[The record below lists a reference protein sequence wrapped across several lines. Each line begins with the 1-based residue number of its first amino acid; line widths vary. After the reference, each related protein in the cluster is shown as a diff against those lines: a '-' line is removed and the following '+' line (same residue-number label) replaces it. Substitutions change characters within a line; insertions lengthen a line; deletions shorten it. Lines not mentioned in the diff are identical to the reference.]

1 MRKGELTKEQI
12 IQKSAALF
20 NQQGYNGVSLNDITE
35 MTGIKRG
42 GLYRHFAS
50 KDEIALLAYDYASEV
65 VRDKFLQAQADKQ
78 TAKDKLLSF
87 FEVYADVVHNP
98 PFTGGCPM
106 LNTAVECD
114 DGHRLLREKAQTT
127 FRHFY
132 RAIQEILEQGI
143 QNGEFRSD
151 LNIESTASFLISAL
165 EGSIVLSKL
174 EENSRHVRYSM
185 ENMAQ
190 YLELI
195 GLKN

>member
-20 NQQGYNGVSLNDITE
+20 NQKGYNGVSLNDITE

-65 VRDKFLQAQADKQ
+65 VKNKFLQAQTGKQ

-106 LNTAVECD
+106 INTAVESD
-114 DGHRLLREKAQTT
+114 DGHLLLREKAQTT
-127 FRHFY
+127 FGNFY
-132 RAIQEILEQGI
+132 SAIKDILEQGI
-143 QNGEFRSD
+143 QDGEFRSD

-174 EENSRHVRYSM
+174 EGNSRHVRHSM
-185 ENMAQ
+185 ENVNQ
-190 YLELI
+190 YLRLI
-195 GLKN
+195 GLN